1 MATTNKNRTVGLVL
15 TTSNQDIYTVPTS
28 FRSTVESVVISN
40 TSSLPVTFSLD
51 WYQVLSTTYYA
62 IATNVRMEP
71 NSVLQLTN
79 AFYLAP
85 RDKIRGL
92 ASAGSSITVSI
103 RVSEDFVTVNP

>member
-15 TTSNQDIYTVPTS
+15 TTSNQDVYTVPTS
-28 FRSTVESVVISN
+28 FKATVDSVVVSN
-40 TSSLPVTFSLD
+40 TSSVPVTFSLD
-51 WYQVLSTTYYA
+51 WYQSLSSTYYA

-71 NSVLQLTN
+71 NSVLQLTH
-79 AFYLAP
+79 AFYLDP

-103 RVSEDFVTVNP
+103 RTSENFTTVNP

>member
-1 MATTNKNRTVGLVL
+1 MATTNKNRTVGLAL
-15 TTSNQDIYTVPTS
+15 TTSNQDVYTVPTS
-28 FRSTVESVVISN
+28 FKATVESVLISN
-40 TSSLPVTFSLD
+40 TSAAPVTFSLD
-51 WYQVLSTTYYA
+51 WYQALSSTYYA

-92 ASAGSSITVSI
+92 ASAGSAITVSI
-103 RVSEDFVTVNP
+103 RTSEDFTTTNP